1 MLKINIKF
9 IVFHYFVLVFGDDYE
24 NDDKLYMLVSPDQH
38 QRTPRLED
46 FFWTGSGDGPPPPPD
61 PPLPVPVQPST
72 PEVRTTTVL
81 ATVYLDSYPP
91 QAVTDRSTGECVLN
105 CGEPGVPGSL
115 EPEIPED
122 RRYWLLTVIQ
132 GSTPD
137 SLQLRLARLY
147 QKAFLRQQERHL
159 GIIKS
164 LDAPPARKKHE
175 VHSFIVNRDN
185 GPVSPQSSNTP
196 FRYLDIHSSMVTL
209 VSVPSTL
216 IANEESSR
224 LVLNSSNDFGYPAS
238 VEMFSIDKDTTLVN
252 AEITATKLNEVES
265 WILAT
270 PSIILRKRDVTDR
283 EELEEI
289 HEDLIDIPL
298 ESEGIESNDTQ
309 LYKREILNPEQQ
321 PPVQVHIQNITES
334 PETGSVQIVYVVLV
348 GGRAVPAAVAA
359 RDMRLVRDAEVAR
372 ELGAVV
378 TTKAEP
384 AYLKTAEG
392 LEGEAG
398 GGVHGTELWALA
410 VGATIAIL
418 LLLVLL
424 ALLCFAHRKKSMKSA
439 ASLRAYRDELMREA
453 ERNQLKQVHEE
464 KDGKLISVV
473 SPSRT
478 RPSSSLLP
486 IYRAASAGSSSST
499 TSSGVSEVAT
509 AFRRRQKKPHAL
521 RMPQKKRVGTTD
533 SLLEAAGLDSSDS
546 GQPSIPQ
553 TPTSYLSMPSVNAF
567 PRGNV
572 VEPLSRILEPV
583 LVRHL
588 DIDSPASSPKKG
600 KQEPSKNKDVVPR
613 RQMAS
618 QLVRLGSID
627 KDPGVIGP
635 LVWDLHCQRI
645 KDASKPPSPTKSTSS
660 ARKEAGPSRMRQ
672 RFNELMDDAFTL
684 FGSVGSS
691 PNSHDTY
698 TVDNE
703 RDSRDKKQGS
713 SEHLAQARND
723 NVRLP
728 GSPYTALDT
737 LRGRSA
743 GPGPSRVSGAAE
755 GPAEAARP
763 RTAHSRPAPER
774 RRPPPARAWAAAPP
788 QSLGARPAVNPALIL
803 TEGRLAAEDPA
814 LPLISA
820 IKTEIQ
826 RIRETAHKPNT

>member
-1 MLKINIKF
+1 MNQITISIIYF
-9 IVFHYFVLVFGDDYE
+9 FFVFSCVYAEDYE
-24 NDDKLYMLVSPDQH
+24 NDDKIYMLVSPDQH

-46 FFWTGSGDGPPPPPD
+46 FFWTGSGDGPPPPADLAIPA
-61 PPLPVPVQPST
+61 PAQPTPL
-72 PEVRTTTVL
+72 VRTTTVL

-91 QAVTDRSTGECVLN
+91 QAVTDKTTGECVVN
-105 CGEPGVPGSL
+105 CGEPVAPDSL

-164 LDAPPARKKHE
+164 LDAPTSRKKHD
-175 VHSFIVNRDN
+175 VHSFIVNKDN
-185 GPVSPQSSNTP
+185 NLNAHSSNTP
-196 FRYLDIHSSMVTL
+196 FRYLDISSSILIDTVAITEIAKKSL
-209 VSVPSTL
+209 SSTKFS
-216 IANEESSR
+216 E
-224 LVLNSSNDFGYPAS
+224 FYAS
-238 VEMFSIDKDTTLVN
+238 VVKESEDKFSIAKDNTNETNVN
-252 AEITATKLNEVES
+252 IKPSKGNS

-270 PSIILRKRDVTDR
+270 PTVFIQKRDVSDH
-283 EELEEI
+283 ENLEENI
-289 HEDLIDIPL
+289 DMIDIPL
-298 ESEGIESNDTQ
+298 EIDANETV
-309 LYKREILNPEQQ
+309 LFKREIIKPEQQ
-321 PPVQVHIQNITES
+321 PPVRVHIQNITES
-334 PETGSVQIVYVVLV
+334 SETGTVQIVYVVLV

-359 RDMRLVRDAEVAR
+359 RDMRLVRDAEVAT

-384 AYLKTAEG
+384 AYLKAAEG
-392 LEGEAG
+392 LEGEASP
-398 GGVHGTELWALA
+398 GGVHGTELWALII
-410 VGATIAIL
+410 GATIAVL

-424 ALLCFAHRKKSMKSA
+424 ALLCFAHRKKAMKSA
-439 ASLRAYRDELMREA
+439 ASLRAYRNEILKEA

-478 RPSSSLLP
+478 RPSSTLLP
-486 IYRAASAGSSSST
+486 IYRAASASSTST
-499 TSSGVSEVAT
+499 TSSGVSEVA
-509 AFRRRQKKPHAL
+509 AALRRRQKKPHAL

-546 GQPSIPQ
+546 GQPSAPQ
-553 TPTSYLSMPSVNAF
+553 TPTSYLSMPSVTSF
-567 PRGNV
+567 PRGNI

-583 LVRHL
+583 SVRHL
-588 DIDSPASSPKKG
+588 DIDSPVSTPKKE
-600 KQEPSKNKDVVPR
+600 QKNKDVVPR

-645 KDASKPPSPTKSTSS
+645 KDASKPSSPAKSIGSV
-660 ARKEAGPSRMRQ
+660 RKEPGPSRMRQ

-684 FGSVGSS
+684 FGSAAS
-691 PNSHDTY
+691 SHDSRETY
-698 TVDNE
+698 TVDIE
-703 RDSRDKKQGS
+703 KEKQGTKR
-713 SEHLAQARND
+713 EPVTQARND

-737 LRGRSA
+737 VRGRSA
-743 GPGPSRVSGAAE
+743 GPSRRVQNTG
-755 GPAEAARP
+755 GTEAARP
-763 RTAHSRPAPER
+763 RTSFTRPVAER
-774 RRPPPARAWAAAPP
+774 KAPPPAKAWGPIP
-788 QSLGARPAVNPALIL
+788 SQSLGAVPRVNAALVMA
-803 TEGRLAAEDPA
+803 EGRLAPEDPA
-814 LPLISA
+814 VPLISA

-826 RIRETAHKPNT
+826 RVRENAKKPYT